1 MLWFKNRRLSYKDES
16 AKVSVPLDP
25 LAFLNSETAN
35 STSRD
40 AFGEIHGIMHETLEE
55 VDKSIQLI
63 FEQLR
68 SQGSVAERVA
78 LEANGAIRNEMA
90 RASYLAHQRKESLSR
105 DIHAKLEI
113 LYIRGVMAEPHQDP
127 GIKKWESLSA
137 RAVQRDLP
145 AIPEYSAIDL
155 GKPEERKKRLPGWQ
169 SEVDQWL
176 EILCRN
182 HVADVITS
190 MKEDI
195 KDYLSSWFEV
205 SGELRRHG
213 SVGGRLYQEVLDP
226 DMWNFENEDPTVS
239 NLLRGV
245 QAQSVATRILERFQ
259 LSNRDAADMAE
270 NVRNSLGGVPVFG
283 MIRVGIQELE
293 ELLALA
299 LADKI
304 QETVTMETGFLSIL
318 SSGSHFRD
326 DVGELLADMHRGASA
341 MEQKVWRIGEI
352 GVGHVDSAAG
362 VGITATNFHDIVIR
376 GLGGGRRFAAVEG
389 HPGDNHRFNVQMSI
403 VGAPASDLT
412 IFREMV
418 AAWYSWHFDENRG
431 KCATEGEWL
440 NLVKSECWKLYPDI
454 GTDTGVRNAIIELIG
469 QDLSGLWQSREGREG
484 LVSHLT
490 NNGLPS
496 DQELLQGLWRE
507 LGVIPNGTV
516 SKV

>member
-25 LAFLNSETAN
+25 LAFLNSENAN

-169 SEVDQWL
+169 AEVDQWL

-205 SGELRRHG
+205 LGGAKEARKCGWPPVPGSIRPRHVELR
-213 SVGGRLYQEVLDP
+213 
-226 DMWNFENEDPTVS
+226 
-239 NLLRGV
+239 
-245 QAQSVATRILERFQ
+245 ER
-259 LSNRDAADMAE
+259 
-270 NVRNSLGGVPVFG
+270 
-283 MIRVGIQELE
+283 
-293 ELLALA
+293 
-299 LADKI
+299 
-304 QETVTMETGFLSIL
+304 
-318 SSGSHFRD
+318 GSHSEQP
-326 DVGELLADMHRGASA
+326 VAGCAGA
-341 MEQKVWRIGEI
+341 E
-352 GVGHVDSAAG
+352 
-362 VGITATNFHDIVIR
+362 
-376 GLGGGRRFAAVEG
+376 RRYPYSGAVSTQQ
-389 HPGDNHRFNVQMSI
+389 PGCR
-403 VGAPASDLT
+403 
-412 IFREMV
+412 
-418 AAWYSWHFDENRG
+418 
-431 KCATEGEWL
+431 
-440 NLVKSECWKLYPDI
+440 
-454 GTDTGVRNAIIELIG
+454 
-469 QDLSGLWQSREGREG
+469 
-484 LVSHLT
+484 
-490 NNGLPS
+490 
-496 DQELLQGLWRE
+496 
-507 LGVIPNGTV
+507 
-516 SKV
+516 